1 MKKTYLEFEKSI
13 ESIETKIDSLK
24 AAQDDHPS
32 IDINTELKQL
42 ENKAD
47 KSLHDIY
54 DNLSAWQVSQ
64 VARHPQRPYTQ
75 DYIEHIFTGSVI
87 NFPLIDLKPLI
98 FIGILVLIEW
108 INRCQEHGLILIK
121 IDSLILRWII
131 YVLIAFLILLF
142 KGDNQGFIYFQF

>member
-1 MKKTYLEFEKSI
+1 MDCFYSFLI
-13 ESIETKIDSLK
+13 EQAFS
-24 AAQDDHPS
+24 
-32 IDINTELKQL
+32 
-42 ENKAD
+42 
-47 KSLHDIY
+47 
-54 DNLSAWQVSQ
+54 
-64 VARHPQRPYTQ
+64 
-75 DYIEHIFTGSVI
+75 YIEHIFTGSVI